1 MSIASV
7 VNNDTCLSR
16 ACWVPDPVLSIMLDT
31 SFSRNPWGMWCY
43 HQLTIKEVKWSPAWV
58 QSWSGPGL
66 CVLVFG
72 ESTWSRARCTAR
84 STEASASSL
93 MLDTS
98 RSLFL
103 PGIPSEEEDT
113 RGRWPLLFQNP
124 QGPGDRLSLIR
135 LNRAGTRKS
144 WDAQYSSHTILP
156 SPALACSLGPGSTS
170 SRWGECLPF
179 LPSLAQLLQS
189 LLRVHVSELPAPSCE
204 QPMRII
210 TIS

>member
-1 MSIASV
+1 M
-7 VNNDTCLSR
+7 
-16 ACWVPDPVLSIMLDT
+16 PDPVLSIMLDT
-31 SFSRNPWGMWCY
+31 SFSRNPWGKPCLGAELEWPGSVSVGLRGK
-43 HQLTIKEVKWSPAWV
+43 HVE
-58 QSWSGPGL
+58 QSFHS
-66 CVLVFG
+66 
-72 ESTWSRARCTAR
+72 SARCIAR
-84 STEASASSL
+84 STEACASSL

-98 RSLFL
+98 RNLFL

-124 QGPGDRLSLIR
+124 QGPGDRLSLIS

-144 WDAQYSSHTILP
+144 WDAQHSSRTILP
-156 SPALACSLGPGSTS
+156 SPALAGSTS

-189 LLRVHVSELPAPSCE
+189 LLRVHVSELPAPSCD